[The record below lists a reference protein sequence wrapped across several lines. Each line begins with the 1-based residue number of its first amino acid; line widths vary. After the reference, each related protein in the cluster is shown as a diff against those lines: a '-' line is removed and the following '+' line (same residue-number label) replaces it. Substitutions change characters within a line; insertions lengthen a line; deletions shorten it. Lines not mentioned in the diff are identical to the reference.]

1 MADEYQISLLLR
13 SSLVRL
19 KIPQRGD
26 TFAGIL
32 VSGGCPDFDKNLV
45 ASNYRNLLS
54 HGSGHLKTEISLTK
68 AKI

>member
-54 HGSGHLKTEISLTK
+54 HGSRSPKS
-68 AKI
+68 KIKVFQG